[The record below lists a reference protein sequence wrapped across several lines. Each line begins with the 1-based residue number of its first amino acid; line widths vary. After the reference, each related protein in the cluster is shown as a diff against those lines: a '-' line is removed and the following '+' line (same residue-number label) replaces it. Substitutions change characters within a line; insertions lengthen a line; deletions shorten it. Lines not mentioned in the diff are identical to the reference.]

1 MSTLNGLPVE
11 QVIRIFFLAIVSF
24 LAAFLLAPMLIRFL
38 IAHRLGKQIRDS
50 KLAPIFAKL
59 HKNKTGTPT
68 MGGILVWGTTLI
80 VVLLLW
86 FFARIDGPF
95 FNALNFFSRSQTYLP
110 LAAFGAAAVIGL
122 VDDLFNIYRI
132 GPNGGGLR
140 MRHRLIL
147 YAVIALTG
155 ALWFYFKL
163 DWDVLHIP
171 FWGNLAVGAWYIP
184 IFMFIIIATGF
195 SVNQTDGLDGLAG
208 GVLLAAF
215 GAYAAI
221 AFILGRYELAAF
233 LAVIIGALTVFIWY
247 NIYPAKFFMGDTGS
261 MSMGVTL
268 GVVAMLTNYALLL
281 PVIGAVLVIEALS
294 TLIQIGSRKLRQG
307 KKVFLV
313 APIHHHL
320 EAKGWPEPNVVFRLW
335 LIAGFGAM
343 VGVILMLLD
352 RGVGIG

>member
-1 MSTLNGLPVE
+1 MFFEEV
-11 QVIRIFFLAIVSF
+11 VRIFFLATISF
-24 LAAFLLAPMLIRFL
+24 VVAFVLSPILIRFL
-38 IAHRLGKQIRDS
+38 KVHKFGKQIRDGA
-50 KLAPIFAKL
+50 LAPIFARL
-59 HKNKTGTPT
+59 HQGKSGTPT
-68 MGGILVWGTTLI
+68 MGGILIWGTAL
-80 VVLLLW
+80 VVVFLMW
-86 FFARIDGPF
+86 FLAYIDGPIF
-95 FNALNFFSRSQTYLP
+95 DRLNFLSRPQTYLP
-110 LAAFGAAAVIGL
+110 LGALAAAALVGL
-122 VDDLFNIYRI
+122 VDDLFNIRRI
-132 GPNGGGLR
+132 GPDGGGLR

-147 YAVIALTG
+147 YTIIALIG

-171 FWGNLAVGAWYIP
+171 FWGNLTVGAWYIP

-215 GAYAAI
+215 AAYAGI
-221 AFILGRYELAAF
+221 AFILGRYDLAAL
-233 LAVIIGALTVFIWY
+233 LAVIIGAMTVFIWY

-261 MSMGVTL
+261 MSLGVTL

-281 PVIGAVLVIEALS
+281 PIIGIVLVIESAS
-294 TLIQIGSRKLRQG
+294 TLIQIGSRKMRKG

-320 EAKGWPEPNVVFRLW
+320 EAKGWPEPNVVMRLW
-335 LIAGFGAM
+335 MIAGFGAV

-352 RGVGIG
+352 RGISL

>member
-1 MSTLNGLPVE
+1 
-11 QVIRIFFLAIVSF
+11 
-24 LAAFLLAPMLIRFL
+24 
-38 IAHRLGKQIRDS
+38 
-50 KLAPIFAKL
+50 
-59 HKNKTGTPT
+59 
-68 MGGILVWGTTLI
+68 
-80 VVLLLW
+80 
-86 FFARIDGPF
+86 
-95 FNALNFFSRSQTYLP
+95 
-110 LAAFGAAAVIGL
+110 
-122 VDDLFNIYRI
+122 
-132 GPNGGGLR
+132 
-140 MRHRLIL
+140 
-147 YAVIALTG
+147 
-155 ALWFYFKL
+155 
-163 DWDVLHIP
+163 
-171 FWGNLAVGAWYIP
+171 
-184 IFMFIIIATGF
+184 MFIIIATGF

-221 AFILGRYELAAF
+221 AFILGRYELAAL

-281 PVIGAVLVIEALS
+281 PVIGIVLVIEAAT
-294 TLIQIGSRKLRQG
+294 TLIQLVSKKWRK
-307 KKVFLV
+307 KKVFLSS
-313 APIHHHL
+313 PIHHHL